1 MLVDSLERSALK
13 ARCSSPRRRRQKVER
28 EASLMIGLVESWL
41 VLLTCF
47 LFVFLVVVVVVVGRL
62 YSVPFPALFA
72 PSLSSIS
79 TPGIG
84 ASSFDAA
91 REESARCLFSKRERE
106 RERERERGR
115 ESENELRRASE
126 NPQLPSPHPV
136 ASPVSFPLLV
146 PARQQQ

>member
-1 MLVDSLERSALK
+1 MLVESLERSALK

-47 LFVFLVVVVVVVGRL
+47 LFVFLVVVVVGRL

-84 ASSFDAA
+84 APSFDAA
-91 REESARCLFSKRERE
+91 REESARCLFSKREKERE
-106 RERERERGR
+106 REREREREG

>member
-1 MLVDSLERSALK
+1 MLVESLERSALK

-106 RERERERGR
+106 RERERGR
-115 ESENELRRASE
+115 ERENELRRASE

>member
-1 MLVDSLERSALK
+1 MLVESLERSALK

-47 LFVFLVVVVVVVGRL
+47 LFVFLVVVVVGRL

-106 RERERERGR
+106 REREG

>member
-1 MLVDSLERSALK
+1 MLVESLERSALK

-106 RERERERGR
+106 REREREG
-115 ESENELRRASE
+115 ERAKTS
-126 NPQLPSPHPV
+126 
-136 ASPVSFPLLV
+136 
-146 PARQQQ
+146 

>member
-1 MLVDSLERSALK
+1 
-13 ARCSSPRRRRQKVER
+13 
-28 EASLMIGLVESWL
+28 MIGLVESWL

-47 LFVFLVVVVVVVGRL
+47 LFVFLVVVVVVGRL
-62 YSVPFPALFA
+62 YSVPFPALLA

-106 RERERERGR
+106 REREG

>member
-1 MLVDSLERSALK
+1 MLVESLERSALK

-47 LFVFLVVVVVVVGRL
+47 LFVFLVVVVVVGRL

-84 ASSFDAA
+84 APSFDAA

-106 RERERERGR
+106 REREG

>member
-1 MLVDSLERSALK
+1 MLVESLERSALK

-106 RERERERGR
+106 RERGRER
-115 ESENELRRASE
+115 ENELRRASE

>member
-1 MLVDSLERSALK
+1 MLVESLERSALK

-47 LFVFLVVVVVVVGRL
+47 LFVFLVVVVVGRL

-84 ASSFDAA
+84 APSFDAA
-91 REESARCLFSKRERE
+91 REESARCLFSKREKERE
-106 RERERERGR
+106 REREREREG
-115 ESENELRRASE
+115 ERAKTS
-126 NPQLPSPHPV
+126 
-136 ASPVSFPLLV
+136 
-146 PARQQQ
+146 

>member
-1 MLVDSLERSALK
+1 MLVESLERSALK

-47 LFVFLVVVVVVVGRL
+47 LFVFLVVVVVGRL

-84 ASSFDAA
+84 APSFDAA

-106 RERERERGR
+106 REREG